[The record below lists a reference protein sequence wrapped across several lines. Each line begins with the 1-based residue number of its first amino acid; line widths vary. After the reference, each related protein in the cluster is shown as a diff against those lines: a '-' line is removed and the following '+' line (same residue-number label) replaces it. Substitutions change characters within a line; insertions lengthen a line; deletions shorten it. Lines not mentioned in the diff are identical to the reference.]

1 MEIPILNG
9 DNTEKIGVLK
19 KERKVGNHPAIHTV

>member
-9 DNTEKIGVLK
+9 DNTEKTGTLK
-19 KERKVGNHPAIHTV
+19 KGSRVGNHSAIK